1 MTVLASKW
9 TPLVTALLS
18 QCTLLVSVVLQ
29 QLVVFKRHRAGDSFG
44 LKVHPSGD
52 SFGFWLQNTPWW
64 WQFWLQN
71 CTNLVTICL
80 QHTLLVLVVLKTHL
94 PGDSFGLTMH
104 RAGDNCP
111 QDCTLLVQFCLY
123 TNHQVMSEGYK
134 SKQSELAGFIFHIIV
149 IQFLAYSCLYTSTWQ
164 NILSHPCPSD
174 NEFPWQVTSFHIK
187 RC

>member
-1 MTVLASKW
+1 MTI
-9 TPLVTALLS
+9 LS
-18 QCTLLVSVVLQ
+18 
-29 QLVVFKRHRAGDSFG
+29 
-44 LKVHPSGD
+44 
-52 SFGFWLQNTPWW
+52 
-64 WQFWLQN
+64 
-71 CTNLVTICL
+71 
-80 QHTLLVLVVLKTHL
+80 QHTLLVLVVFKTHLPGDSFDFKIAPSWWQFCLHHILLVLVVFKTHL

-123 TNHQVMSEGYK
+123 TDHQVMSEGYK